1 MKKLLSTILCLSF
14 ILLMTNNCFA
24 QKSPDKQQ
32 RGLHTVYAEALGNA
46 LFYSVGYD
54 YTLKLQ
60 EKHKLSFKCGFGCF
74 PESDGNGRL
83 NFDDFIFSFA
93 PEVSYLYRFSGL
105 KHHLELG
112 TGATYFA
119 NMGIFD
125 WVLPFRI
132 GYRYQKDNGGFF
144 LKAAVTPLFLFWME
158 QETGNGEVKLE
169 QVIHMPFGGVAVGY
183 TFKSR

>member
-1 MKKLLSTILCLSF
+1 
-14 ILLMTNNCFA
+14 
-24 QKSPDKQQ
+24 
-32 RGLHTVYAEALGNA
+32 
-46 LFYSVGYD
+46 
-54 YTLKLQ
+54 
-60 EKHKLSFKCGFGCF
+60 
-74 PESDGNGRL
+74 
-83 NFDDFIFSFA
+83 
-93 PEVSYLYRFSGL
+93 
-105 KHHLELG
+105 
-112 TGATYFA
+112 
-119 NMGIFD
+119 MGIFD